1 MIYKCFSRK
10 CFLLDWYIFIIKL
23 SYNSFSKIFTEHL
36 LRARHCSRHHRY
48 ISACD
53 RQDSCP
59 PEAYILVRE
68 TDNNYDFF
76 EK

>member
-1 MIYKCFSRK
+1 MFQQKMFPSRLVYFYYKV
-10 CFLLDWYIFIIKL
+10 IL

-36 LRARHCSRHHRY
+36 LRARHCSRHHGY
-48 ISACD
+48 ISAYD